1 MKALVVG
8 GGPAGLMAAERLA
21 AGANNVTVID
31 SRRSVGRTLLL
42 AGRSGLNLTH
52 SEPLDDFLPRYGAA
66 RRLLEPMVRAFDPD
80 ALRAWA
86 DELGAETYV
95 GSSGRVFPA
104 VHKATP
110 LLRAWLD
117 RLADQGVAFRTG
129 LRWTGFIDGGIAVI
143 DDAGTSETLTADRV
157 VLALGG
163 GSWPRVGGDGSW
175 MEILRNAGVECTDL
189 AAANAGVLVDWSPT
203 FLEKFEG
210 EPLKNVAVSAGAESI
225 RGEPVVTRIG
235 LEGGPIYGL
244 GPSIRAQ
251 LAAVRTATLH
261 IDLHPDISNNG
272 LSIRLET
279 RRPKDSQSTWLRRAG
294 IKPVGISLMRE
305 ATRNRLPDDAA
316 TMAAL
321 AKAVPVTISAMAPIE
336 RAISTAGGVAWSAV
350 DESLQL
356 RDRPGVYIAG
366 EMLDWEAP
374 TGGYLLQACFST
386 GAWTGSVPSG
396 DSGTLRQV

>member
-1 MKALVVG
+1 MTALVIG
-8 GGPAGLMAAERLA
+8 GGPAGLMAAERLRKGGA
-21 AGANNVTVID
+21 AVTIIE

-52 SEPLDDFLPRYGAA
+52 SEPLDDFLDRYGPA
-66 RRLLEPMVRAFDPD
+66 RPHLEPMIRAFGPD
-80 ALRAWA
+80 SLRGWA

-117 RLADQGVAFRTG
+117 RLVDAGVAFRRG
-129 LRWTGFIDGGIAVI
+129 LRWTGFVAGGVTVIGDDGE
-143 DDAGTSETLTADRV
+143 SETLHADRI

-175 MEILRNAGVECTDL
+175 VEIMRDAGVACTDL
-189 AAANAGVLVDWSPT
+189 AAANAGVLVDWTPT
-203 FLEKFEG
+203 FLENFEG
-210 EPLKNVAVSAGAESI
+210 EPLKNAAVSVAGESI
-225 RGEPVVTRIG
+225 RGEPVVTRTG

-244 GPSIRAQ
+244 GPQIRAQ
-251 LAAVRTATLH
+251 LKEAGRATLH
-261 IDLHPDISNNG
+261 IDLHPDISHNG
-272 LSIRLET
+272 LGIRLET
-279 RRPKDSQSTWLRRAG
+279 RRPKDSASTWLRRAG
-294 IKPVGISLMRE
+294 IKPVGVSLMRE
-305 ATRNRLPDDAA
+305 ATGNQLPSDPAV
-316 TMAAL
+316 TAAL
-321 AKAVPVTISAMAPIE
+321 VKAVPVAVVAMAPIE

-350 DESLQL
+350 DASLQL
-356 RDRPGVYIAG
+356 RDRPGVHIVG

-386 GAWTGSVPSG
+386 GAWAGK
-396 DSGTLRQV
+396 

>member
-21 AGANNVTVID
+21 RAGHRVTVID
-31 SRRSVGRTLLL
+31 QRRSFGRTLLL

-52 SEPLDDFLPRYGAA
+52 SEPLDDFLDRYGAA
-66 RRLLEPMVRAFDPD
+66 RPQLEPMLRAFDPD

-86 DELGAETYV
+86 DDLGAETFV

-104 VHKATP
+104 AKKATP
-110 LLRAWLD
+110 LLRVWFS
-117 RLADQGVAFRTG
+117 RLVEMGVDFRPG
-129 LRWTGFIDGGIAVI
+129 LAWTGFVDGGV
-143 DDAGTSETLTADRV
+143 ETVAADGSKHELRADRI

-175 MEILRNAGVECTDL
+175 IRILRHAGIGCVEL
-189 AAANAGVLVDWSPT
+189 SAANAGVLVDWTPQHRAA
-203 FLEKFEG
+203 FEG
-210 EPLKNVAVSAGAESI
+210 EPLKNAAVSIGGLTI
-225 RGEPVVTRIG
+225 RGEPVVTRGG

-244 GPSIRAQ
+244 GPAIRNE
-251 LAAVRTATLH
+251 LSERSVATIH
-261 IDLHPDISNNG
+261 VDLLPDISHNG
-272 LSIRLET
+272 VAIRLET
-279 RRPKDSQSTWLRRAG
+279 KRPKDSASTYLRRAG

-305 ATRNRLPDDAA
+305 ATGNRLPDDPVE
-316 TMAAL
+316 MAAL
-321 AKAVPVTISAMAPIE
+321 AKAVPIMITAMAPID

-350 DESLQL
+350 DDSLQL
-356 RDRPGVYIAG
+356 RARPGVYVAG

-386 GAWTGSVPSG
+386 GAWTARS
-396 DSGTLRQV
+396 